1 MTLLAKSKSIYIAL
15 ARVYQQSFKSHP
27 HYTLAVTNGTLNAL
41 GDVVA
46 QSVQLLTRSQG
57 DEYHQSTYDTARTV
71 RFFLFG
77 VGMGPLIGRWN
88 TFLERRFPLRVG
100 RSPGPAGNSRV
111 SIAGLTKRVSSD
123 QFLMAPTGLAI
134 FLTSMGLMEGR
145 DAQHIRGKFK
155 DIYGQAIVANWQ
167 VWPLAQLINFRF
179 MPLAY
184 RVPFQ
189 STCGVFWTLYLSL
202 LNSTENDHQDLRDS
216 VKNPSDSAR

>member
-1 MTLLAKSKSIYIAL
+1 MTLLARSKSIYVAF
-15 ARVYQQSFKSHP
+15 ARIYQQSFESHP

-46 QSVQLLTRSQG
+46 QSVQLLTHSQG
-57 DEYHQSTYDTARTV
+57 NEYRQPTYDPARTV

-100 RSPGPAGNSRV
+100 RPSRLTDKSRV

-123 QFLMAPTGLAI
+123 QLLMAPTGLAM
-134 FLTSMGLMEGR
+134 FLASMGLMEGR
-145 DAQHIRGKFK
+145 DAEHIHRKFK
-155 DIYGQAIVANWQ
+155 DLYGQAIIANWQ
-167 VWPLAQLINFRF
+167 VWPLAQLVNFRF

-202 LNSTENDHQDLRDS
+202 LNSAENEQQDRRDDKKL
-216 VKNPSDSAR
+216 V

>member
-1 MTLLAKSKSIYIAL
+1 VYVAL
-15 ARVYQQSFKSHP
+15 ARIYQRSFESHP
-27 HYTLAVTNGTLNAL
+27 HYTLAITNGTLNAL

-46 QSVQLLTRSQG
+46 QSVQLLTNPQG
-57 DEYHQSTYDTARTV
+57 NEYHQSTYDPTRTM
-71 RFFLFG
+71 RFFIFG
-77 VGMGPLIGRWN
+77 VGMGPLAGRWN
-88 TFLERRFPLRVG
+88 TFLERRFPLRTG
-100 RSPGPAGNSRV
+100 RPSRSTGSSRI

-123 QFLMAPTGLAI
+123 QLLMAPTGLAI
-134 FLTSMGLMEGR
+134 FLACMGLMEGR

-155 DIYGQAIVANWQ
+155 DLYGKAIIANWQ

-202 LNSTENDHQDLRDS
+202 LNSAENVQQDRRDS
-216 VKNPSDSAR
+216 VQNTSTSAR